1 VRGREELSL
10 LERVGVVQVAGHGR
24 KDLDLGAAGGFV
36 QDVNYCGWRARE
48 RPASVADLSAPRAAA
63 GDGVGSRSASRP
75 PPALR
80 RRPTCRCPC
89 CRPACALP
97 ALPLPPCS
105 MSRWSFSPSASLPC
119 GPGWPCDRSRSG
131 SFVS

>member
-63 GDGVGSRSASRP
+63 GGGRPRGVSIGQSASARFASPTDLPLPMLPSRLRPSGP
-75 PPALR
+75 PPAAVLDV
-80 RRPTCRCPC
+80 
-89 CRPACALP
+89 ALVF
-97 ALPLPPCS
+97 LPVC
-105 MSRWSFSPSASLPC
+105 
-119 GPGWPCDRSRSG
+119 
-131 SFVS
+131 